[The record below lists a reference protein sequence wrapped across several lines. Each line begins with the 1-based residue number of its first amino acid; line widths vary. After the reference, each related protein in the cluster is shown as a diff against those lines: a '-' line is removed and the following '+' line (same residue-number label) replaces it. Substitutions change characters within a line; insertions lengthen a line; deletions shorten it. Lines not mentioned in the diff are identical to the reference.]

1 MSDKWCSSAFQCA
14 KKEVSVRVEVN
25 VAYCCLIWEIFQLF
39 ARCWCFFAIGEYSWN
54 QCLLPRIDSTGFMR
68 VKMDI
73 ALRQRTLSP
82 VRLVLEDSLIC
93 RSGGSWRGVP
103 KRLNNGVLSSMQK
116 QTQKRLKS
124 GFKCKYYASCPL
136 QTILFY
142 DFDLRATHART
153 LLPEALASVSL
164 GFVLVRVW
172 VRSFVFLCNWGV

>member
-14 KKEVSVRVEVN
+14 KEEVSVRVEVN

-116 QTQKRLKS
+116 QTLKRLIIQWTVS
-124 GFKCKYYASCPL
+124 TLEGGGSIMHPASCPL
-136 QTILFY
+136 HTILFTI
-142 DFDLRATHART
+142 LTCAQRT
-153 LLPEALASVSL
+153 RVHFCPQHWLLCHL
-164 GFVLVRVW
+164 GLY
-172 VRSFVFLCNWGV
+172 